1 MVGVVGRI
9 ELQKWRR
16 DDGLRCAEARGAS
29 KSKACNFGAC
39 RGQCLG
45 LSWGRHGAG
54 LQRMT
59 VCCGW
64 AEGPGSIYSDCG

>member
-29 KSKACNFGAC
+29 KSKACNFGPC
-39 RGQCLG
+39 R
-45 LSWGRHGAG
+45 SHDADGRG
-54 LQRMT
+54 
-59 VCCGW
+59 
-64 AEGPGSIYSDCG
+64 